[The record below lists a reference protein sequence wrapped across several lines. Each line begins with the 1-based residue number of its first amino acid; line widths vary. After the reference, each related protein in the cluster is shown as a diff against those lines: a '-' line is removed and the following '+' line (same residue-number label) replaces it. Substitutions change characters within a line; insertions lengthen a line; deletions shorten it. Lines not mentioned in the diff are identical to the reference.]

1 MISSLAGR
9 PLVTAPLAQLCSIR
23 NDLTPHPC
31 HLLPFNINRWR
42 LYWVV
47 FAGEQNLSFL
57 AGFCQS
63 GSPGTSSRLLPT
75 QTRRP
80 LPAHL
85 QGALSAGPLPCT
97 SAELCAP
104 ELNLGPQG
112 FSCSRPERKL
122 VRLAEIRLDSTRCS
136 APQNLQGWLVERS
149 GRLTQH
155 SCSPFLKALYA
166 GMNSFSHGDLKALLT
181 KWVTFLGIFIRLVS
195 FCHARQLFWNFRF
208 DIKATKEV
216 GNYLE
221 HCGILAF
228 EL

>member
-1 MISSLAGR
+1 M
-9 PLVTAPLAQLCSIR
+9 P
-23 NDLTPHPC
+23 
-31 HLLPFNINRWR
+31 
-42 LYWVV
+42 Y
-47 FAGEQNLSFL
+47 
-57 AGFCQS
+57 
-63 GSPGTSSRLLPT
+63 
-75 QTRRP
+75 
-80 LPAHL
+80 
-85 QGALSAGPLPCT
+85 T

-112 FSCSRPERKL
+112 FSCSRPERESWSGWP
-122 VRLAEIRLDSTRCS
+122 AETRLDSTRCS